1 MPQKQ
6 ALSQQPESLPRP
18 ASHFSQTSQQI
29 SRELGGSRLRTVF
42 PEKTGDTNRDS
53 NPPLNQVEDMNGD
66 LMEQPRN
73 ISNSTT
79 QMNSEIDRSIV
90 GTPSPS
96 LSPSSQHTGG
106 DISPFNEARHAAYL
120 ESLRKSPGFTYSSR
134 AMFDV
139 GKANPGSQ
147 QIADKSK
154 HVHPESNA
162 SNEFETPFFQSA
174 FDVPFGQA
182 EFGNSQQD
190 DNHTRSNG
198 SNSGNTGPQSIFGS
212 ASPTLP
218 LPGES
223 TNGGSIFSQGEQPS
237 SNQESTSA
245 FAMFGFNNTE
255 DNSSTS
261 SSAFSFNFGGG
272 GDNSP
277 NTSSGGFSL
286 F

>member
-1 MPQKQ
+1 MLAGMHFILKIYT
-6 ALSQQPESLPRP
+6 LPFKTQEKV
-18 ASHFSQTSQQI
+18 FS
-29 SRELGGSRLRTVF
+29 VF
-42 PEKTGDTNRDS
+42 
-53 NPPLNQVEDMNGD
+53 
-66 LMEQPRN
+66 
-73 ISNSTT
+73 
-79 QMNSEIDRSIV
+79 
-90 GTPSPS
+90 
-96 LSPSSQHTGG
+96 
-106 DISPFNEARHAAYL
+106 A
-120 ESLRKSPGFTYSSR
+120 KS
-134 AMFDV
+134 A
-139 GKANPGSQ
+139 
-147 QIADKSK
+147 IC
-154 HVHPESNA
+154 
-162 SNEFETPFFQSA
+162 
-174 FDVPFGQA
+174 QA

-198 SNSGNTGPQSIFGS
+198 SNSGNTGPQSIFGA

-223 TNGGSIFSQGEQPS
+223 TNGGSIFSQGKQPS